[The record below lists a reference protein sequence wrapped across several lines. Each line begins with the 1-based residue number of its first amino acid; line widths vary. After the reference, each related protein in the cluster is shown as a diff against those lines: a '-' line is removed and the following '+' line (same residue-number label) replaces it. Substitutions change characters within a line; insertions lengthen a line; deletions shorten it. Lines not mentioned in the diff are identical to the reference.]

1 MIKIP
6 GSDPVIISQIH
17 SQTAKGVVQETRQ
30 MKITREKER
39 EGRRQEYKEK
49 LAKSIRKL
57 NQATQVLDSP
67 LRFEMVEKKGAWL
80 VQIIDGPSNRL
91 LREVSPE
98 KVMDVAGRLQKVLG
112 ILVDELI

>member
-6 GSDPVIISQIH
+6 GTDPVIINQIQ

-30 MKITREKER
+30 PKITREQER
-39 EGRRQEYKEK
+39 EGRRQEYKDK
-49 LAKSIRKL
+49 LAKSVKKL

-67 LRFEMVEKKGAWL
+67 LRFEMVEKNGAWL
-80 VQIIDGPSNRL
+80 VRIIDGSTNRL
-91 LREVSPE
+91 LREVLPE
-98 KVMDVAGRLQKVLG
+98 KVMDVAGRLQKALG